1 MNKHTWAGWFLLHKS
16 LDEQMVE
23 FVVQVVPEQRIKVER
38 GHLDKVE

>member
-1 MNKHTWAGWFLLHKS
+1 
-16 LDEQMVE
+16 MVE